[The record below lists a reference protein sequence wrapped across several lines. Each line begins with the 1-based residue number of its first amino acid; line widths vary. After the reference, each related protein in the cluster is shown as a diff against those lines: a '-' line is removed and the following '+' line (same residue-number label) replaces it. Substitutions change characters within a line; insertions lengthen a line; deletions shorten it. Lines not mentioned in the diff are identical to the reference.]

1 MSQNLDSVNFTQEKL
16 GSSSGNTG
24 STCMETSLY
33 KASDGKVQF
42 IEYIP
47 AGTAF
52 PPFPGGRGTKSCT
65 WTRLSVAADGSKA
78 SFDSVLVEP
87 GTL

>member
-1 MSQNLDSVNFTQEKL
+1 MSQNLDSNFTQEKV
-16 GSSSGNTG
+16 GSSTGTTG
-24 STCMETSLY
+24 SICTDTSLY

-52 PPFPGGRGTKSCT
+52 PPFPGGKGTKSCT
-65 WTRLSVAADGSKA
+65 WTRLSLAADGDKA
-78 SFDSVLVEP
+78 SFDSVLVEA